1 VLSDDLQGLGVE
13 DWHTSV
19 PVDNTQYVP
28 SLILLEVNTRD
39 LAGTRH
45 WTSPTGNRIALI
57 EKVAR
62 LMSMGI
68 NNDGT

>member
-1 VLSDDLQGLGVE
+1 VLSDDLQGLEVE
-13 DWHTSV
+13 DWHASV

-28 SLILLEVNTRD
+28 LLTLLEVNNRD
-39 LAGTRH
+39 LAGTGN